1 MSYRKR
7 DTDMNT
13 TSSDHR
19 SIEIDFDIHKL
30 IEKERLSF
38 SETPNQVLRR
48 LLGLSDLKHANVN
61 IQPERQQEKAWSWK
75 GVTLPSGT
83 ELRMEYNGKQHIAFV
98 KNGEWLVDGV
108 AYTSPSAAAGAI
120 ARTKSGQKTSLD
132 GWIYWNF
139 RRPGETRFTRISS
152 LRT

>member
-1 MSYRKR
+1 MHSA
-7 DTDMNT
+7 
-13 TSSDHR
+13 SSDLR
-19 SIEIDFDIHKL
+19 SIEIDFDLHKL

-38 SETPNQVLRR
+38 SETPNQVLKRI
-48 LLGLSDLKHANVN
+48 LGLADLKHTTTNF
-61 IQPERQQEKAWSWK
+61 QLERQQEKAWSWK

-83 ELRMEYNGKQHIAFV
+83 ELRMEYNGKQHKGFV
-98 KNGEWLVDGV
+98 KDGEWQVDGV
-108 AYTSPSAAAGAI
+108 SYTSPSAAAGAI

-139 RRPGETRFTRISS
+139 RRPGETRFSLIDS